1 MKARQQEARFPGGSE
16 QPGFAGVVAL
26 LVQGWGSWEAGQG
39 SEQEA
44 TCGGQSRKQGSLP
57 RAPQTPAVG
66 QEGHIVLPRALQ
78 TGQMLLLC
86 ATAVPSISPLHL
98 WSPTQDTAPLCP
110 QPWYRP

>member
-1 MKARQQEARFPGGSE
+1 MKARQQEARFPGDSE
-16 QPGFAGVVAL
+16 EPGFAGVVAL
-26 LVQGWGSWEAGQG
+26 LVQGWGSREAGQG

-44 TCGGQSRKQGSLP
+44 TCGGQSRKQGSFP

-66 QEGHIVLPRALQ
+66 QEGHIVFLRALQ

-110 QPWYRP
+110 QPWYCP